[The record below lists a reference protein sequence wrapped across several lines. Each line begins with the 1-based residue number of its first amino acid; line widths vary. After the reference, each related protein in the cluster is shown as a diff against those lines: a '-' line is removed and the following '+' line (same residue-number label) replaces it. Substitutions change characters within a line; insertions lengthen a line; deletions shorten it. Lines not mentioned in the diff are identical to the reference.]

1 MIMQL
6 KGRKLWIK
14 VGVTVSFLIITFF
27 YIGFFSN
34 LELITLDYRFI
45 AKHLFSEQFEKQE
58 SDITLVAV
66 DQMSLS
72 NLGNW
77 PFSRKLH
84 AKVIRNLT
92 DAGAKVIGVDFIFNE
107 ENVENNSADKEL
119 IQATKEAR
127 KIIYPAVLDLE
138 IERSWLRFKEDN
150 IEIKGVKLPFKKLG
164 REATDLGYINL
175 IIDRDGLVRKLPTVN
190 KSKKDYLPLSYQI
203 ITEYD
208 DIEDNNLTKTG
219 LINYVGPSQSFPKLS
234 YYEVL
239 NNDFSKELVEDKII
253 LIGAMAPALGD
264 KYLTPYSIFG
274 PMYGVEIHA
283 NIIQTLLDK
292 NTINKLNFTLI
303 SLIVLIIGLINSYFF
318 VYRRPKI
325 GVIILLIEFIFFI
338 LLSLYLFIQYA
349 LWLKVM
355 PILFNIVMIYLV
367 ALGYHY
373 FFADQKQM
381 QLKESFAHYLPEEL
395 VNEILK
401 NPEQIKLGGQRQQV
415 TILFADIRGFT
426 AYTEDHTPEEVVNK
440 VNQYLSVMT
449 RNILIY
455 DGMLDKYIGD
465 GIMAVFGA
473 PLTDEKHLEKA
484 IEAALEIREIT
495 QNIDDDLAVGIG
507 ISQGEVVAGNIGSKE
522 RMDYTVI
529 GDAVNLA
536 ARLEEIA
543 RSEEILI
550 TTKDYKLLESKFT
563 AESSRKV
570 ELKGKEGEFEIYN
583 LKSMRG

>member
-1 MIMQL
+1 MQL